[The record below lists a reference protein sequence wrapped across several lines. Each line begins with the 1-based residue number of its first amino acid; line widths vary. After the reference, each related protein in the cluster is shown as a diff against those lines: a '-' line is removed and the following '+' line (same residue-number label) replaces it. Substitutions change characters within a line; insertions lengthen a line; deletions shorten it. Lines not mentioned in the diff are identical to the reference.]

1 MESILE
7 ALYSG
12 RIRPYERAV
21 PQRISEAKAAFLQ
34 KQEAFYAKL
43 EDNLKEEFTALLE
56 EQANLFLMDDG
67 EQFIYGF
74 KLGARLMCETFED
87 SELCHKL

>member
-12 RIRPYERAV
+12 RIRPYER
-21 PQRISEAKAAFLQ
+21 PMSTRLSEARTAFLQ
-34 KQEAFYAKL
+34 KQEAFYNQL
-43 EDNLKEEFTALLE
+43 EEHLKEEFTALIE
-56 EQANLFLMDDG
+56 EHANLFLMNDE

-87 SELCHKL
+87 SELCQQL